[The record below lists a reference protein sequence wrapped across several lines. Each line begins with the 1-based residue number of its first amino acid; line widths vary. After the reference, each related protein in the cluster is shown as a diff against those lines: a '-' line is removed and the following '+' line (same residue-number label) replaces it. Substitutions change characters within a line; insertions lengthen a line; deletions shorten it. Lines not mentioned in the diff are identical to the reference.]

1 VADDGSRVAIVGLG
15 PKGLFALERLL
26 DHAHRASD
34 RASLDIDIFEPH
46 STPGAGPVYD
56 PRQPDYLRMNLAADH
71 LDMWWPDSRAVP
83 AAGRMSF
90 VEWRRAVGDVALAD
104 ERFPPRA
111 LVGRYL
117 ADGFERMRGHVP
129 PGIRVALRSTTV
141 CAAQR
146 RDSRWR
152 IVAADGSSGDYDE
165 VLIAV
170 GHQTRPDPHVS
181 GFWTHAAPLIPA
193 VFPVTR
199 ELSRDRV
206 APGASVAVR
215 GFALTF
221 LDAALAL
228 TEGRGG
234 RFEGGDHPYRLTYT
248 PSADD
253 VGAVLPFSR
262 TGRPM
267 LAKPEPELAADIPG
281 LRALTQSGHEQILA
295 LTDALTI
302 SSDIARILTDTVAL
316 TLQAADGTRQ
326 TTRQTRR
333 AQAAAKYWLMGA
345 YGGAPPV
352 AAVDAAAEIERSLQ
366 IGAGLHPPDLQWAFG
381 ESWRGLYPALVARLT
396 GAQLPDRSWRQ
407 FRRLA
412 VQMERVAFGPPAV
425 NAAKLHA
432 LVMARRVDLTHVVGG
447 QLTTRDRTTAM
458 HSAGGDPCPVD
469 AVVNAVLPAPGARD
483 AQGGLLVQLV
493 ADGYAR
499 MVFGRRGL
507 EVGSDAGCIGSAG
520 HRTAGLAAAGRPT
533 EDSVVGNDTLNRAL
547 HPQVDRW
554 ASQVIERAT
563 APDAALRSGRARLM
577 A

>member
-1 VADDGSRVAIVGLG
+1 MALDASRVAIVGLG

-26 DHAHRASD
+26 DHAHRAGP
-34 RASLDIDIFEPH
+34 RAVLHIDLFDPH
-46 STPGAGPVYD
+46 PTPGAGPVYD
-56 PRQPDYLRMNLAADH
+56 PRQPDYLRMNLASDH
-71 LDMWWPDSRAVP
+71 LDLWWPDSRAVP
-83 AAGRMSF
+83 AADRMAF
-90 VEWRRAVGDVALAD
+90 VEWQRAAGDPALAD

-111 LVGRYL
+111 SVGRYL
-117 ADGFERMRGHVP
+117 GNGLERMLGHLP
-129 PGIRVALRSTTV
+129 PGVCVALRSTTV
-141 CAAQR
+141 CAAQK
-146 RDSRWR
+146 RDSMWR

-170 GHQTRPDPHVS
+170 GHQPRPDPHV
-181 GFWTHAAPLIPA
+181 GDLWTHAARLIPA
-193 VFPVTR
+193 VFPVTH

-234 RFEGGDHPYRLTYT
+234 RFEGDDHPYRLTYT
-248 PSADD
+248 PSGDE
-253 VGAVLPFSR
+253 VGAILPFSR

-281 LRALTQSGHEQILA
+281 LRALTQSGHEQILG
-295 LTDALTI
+295 LTDPLTV
-302 SSDIARILTDTVAL
+302 SSDIARILTETVAS
-316 TLQAADGTRQ
+316 TLQAADGTRH

-345 YGGAPPV
+345 YGGSPPV
-352 AAVDAAAEIERSLQ
+352 VVDGAAAEIERSLQ

-381 ESWRGLYPALVARLT
+381 ETWRGLYPALVTRLT
-396 GAQLPDRSWRQ
+396 GAELPDRSWRQ

-432 LVMARRVDLTHVVGG
+432 LVTARRVNLTHVAGG
-447 QLTTRDRTTAM
+447 QLITRERTTAI
-458 HSAGGDPCPVD
+458 HSQEGDPCAVD
-469 AVVNAVLPAPGARD
+469 VVVNAVLPAPGARD
-483 AQGGLLVQLV
+483 AQAGLLVQLV
-493 ADGYAR
+493 TDGYAR

-507 EVGSDAGCIGSAG
+507 EVGSDAGCIGSG
-520 HRTAGLAAAGRPT
+520 GNRSVGLAAIGRPT

-547 HPQVDRW
+547 HPHVDLW
-554 ASQVIERAT
+554 ATRVIERA
-563 APDAALRSGRARLM
+563 AAHDAARRDCRAPLM